1 MDRISFSNTLKCK
14 RESLNISKYKVS
26 KDTGL
31 TSLQINRIEDAVNS
45 YSMGNIFKY
54 LKAIGCNLQLVNN
67 CNTDVLDCVEKFG
80 SWFTKRRD
88 SDMSMYSLAKQ
99 IGSNVV
105 TITKIETAR
114 STVGVDLF
122 LKIVD
127 AFGYK
132 IKIESV

>member
-67 CNTDVLDCVEKFG
+67 SNVDALDCVEKFG
-80 SWFTKRRD
+80 SWVTKKRD

-99 IGSNVV
+99 IGSNIV